1 MTPYFVMRP
10 DFRPL
15 SIKTQPNGNWL
26 LEKTGGGKEFDDRL
40 SSPDGAYVESS
51 VRYAFRYGSS

>member
-15 SIKTQPNGNWL
+15 SIKTQSTVNWL
-26 LEKTGGGKEFDDRL
+26 LEKNGGGKEFDAHAVTCL
-40 SSPDGAYVESS
+40 SP
-51 VRYAFRYGSS
+51 

>member
-40 SSPDGAYVESS
+40 SAPDGALESLHL
-51 VRYAFRYGSS
+51 